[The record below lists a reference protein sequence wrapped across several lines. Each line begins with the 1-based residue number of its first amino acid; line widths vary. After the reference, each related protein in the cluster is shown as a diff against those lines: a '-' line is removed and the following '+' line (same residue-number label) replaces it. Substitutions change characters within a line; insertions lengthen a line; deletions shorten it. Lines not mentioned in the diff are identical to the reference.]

1 MNKLEATEQLRYH
14 FGDKVADS
22 FFRQAKELDEP
33 NLSQYLL
40 GAFDWETSLEG
51 RNRWNTLFRAVI
63 SFEEKQKV
71 FEERFLEGFKSRTW
85 FDAKGEKVEICT
97 ADPVDSMKVRFDLF
111 NFAQFMAFLS
121 EGVHKM
127 MRNGDYIILER
138 YEV

>member
-1 MNKLEATEQLRYH
+1 MNKSEATEQLRYH

-22 FFRQAKELDEP
+22 FFRQACELEAFDI
-33 NLSQYLL
+33 SQALL
-40 GAFDWETSLEG
+40 GAFIWSNSEEGWEYWLDYDKAITEILATQK
-51 RNRWNTLFRAVI
+51 R
-63 SFEEKQKV
+63 FED
-71 FEERFLEGFKSRTW
+71 RFIEGFKSRTW
-85 FDAKGEKVEICT
+85 FNAKGEKVEICT